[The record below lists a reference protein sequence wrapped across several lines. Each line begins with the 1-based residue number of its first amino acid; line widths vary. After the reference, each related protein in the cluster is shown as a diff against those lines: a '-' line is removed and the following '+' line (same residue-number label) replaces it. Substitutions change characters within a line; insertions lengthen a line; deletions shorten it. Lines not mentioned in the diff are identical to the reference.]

1 MIFKL
6 IQLNIKDAT
15 QSMYLKDRGTL
26 YFSDDQQATYMIT
39 QHIDV
44 IKSIL
49 QKIQT
54 NPNIEVFI
62 EQDIAKEVNRNVYLI
77 ENVEDLRVYEP
88 FQVNTTTQDLDDEI
102 LEKHMIAEPQVLQSN
117 DENDETEVETEKSEK
132 EIKTLSDEDNQT
144 KMVNDEN
151 TEAHV
156 NSSPSE
162 GLHVEREQEENDL
175 NSDEENQSQIEDEEN
190 FKPLSYQEI
199 ARLISELDNFKHKN
213 NIESVGEMLSDQ
225 MNIYDNNTG
234 EGLNQS
240 KRASIFKGILLYL
253 FKDRHVN
260 GLERTMENSFNQFDI
275 NEIAKESFKQRIKQ
289 DLKEMD
295 EQSIEYF
302 IYNHFYQVIRSF
314 DIKINH
320 FTCSK
325 RN

>member
-26 YFSDDQQATYMIT
+26 YFSDDQKATYMIT

-54 NPNIEVFI
+54 NTNIEVFI

-199 ARLISELDNFKHKN
+199 ARLISELDNFIHKN
-213 NIESVGEMLSDQ
+213 NIESVGDML
-225 MNIYDNNTG
+225 
-234 EGLNQS
+234 
-240 KRASIFKGILLYL
+240 
-253 FKDRHVN
+253 
-260 GLERTMENSFNQFDI
+260 
-275 NEIAKESFKQRIKQ
+275 
-289 DLKEMD
+289 
-295 EQSIEYF
+295 
-302 IYNHFYQVIRSF
+302 
-314 DIKINH
+314 
-320 FTCSK
+320 
-325 RN
+325 